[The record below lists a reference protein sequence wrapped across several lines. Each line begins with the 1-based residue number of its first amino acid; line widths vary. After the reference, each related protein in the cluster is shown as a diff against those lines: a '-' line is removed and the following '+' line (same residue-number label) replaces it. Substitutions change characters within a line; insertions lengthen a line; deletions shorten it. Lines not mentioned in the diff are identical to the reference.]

1 MRIIGVTGPSGA
13 GKGAVSEYMR
23 NAHGFKVIDADLVY
37 HDIISVPSECVS
49 ELVDN
54 FGRDILNEDG
64 GIDRKTL
71 SKLVFGDEN
80 KDKLLLLNKITHKYV
95 MVEIEK
101 RIELYRSEGADV
113 TVIDAPLLIEAGMHT
128 LCDEFWVVYTSPE
141 VQIQRAMARDGATLE
156 QVQERIKNQSSIE
169 EKKKLADRL
178 ISNDGTIQ
186 ELYAAIDKILKDIVK
201 ENNDG

>member
-37 HDIISVPSECVS
+37 HDIISAPSECVR

-64 GIDRKTL
+64 GINRKAL
-71 SKLVFGDEN
+71 SKLVFGEAN

-101 RIELYRSEGADV
+101 RIELYRSEGAGV
-113 TVIDAPLLIEAGMHT
+113 TVIDAPLLIEAGVDKMCERVIAVIADK
-128 LCDEFWVVYTSPE
+128 L
-141 VQIQRAMARDGATLE
+141 IRAERIARRDG
-156 QVQERIKNQSSIE
+156 
-169 EKKKLADRL
+169 
-178 ISNDGTIQ
+178 
-186 ELYAAIDKILKDIVK
+186 IDKEAALLRINSQKSDSFYSENCDFLLTNNLQLNELGILVDKYLRCEGLIQ
-201 ENNDG
+201 